1 MDFLNQNKFIF
12 KKKRSFRLMLATVM
26 LLLETMMQ
34 FRLILESDVESNLCK
49 ELATT

>member
-1 MDFLNQNKFIF
+1 
-12 KKKRSFRLMLATVM
+12 MLATVM

-34 FRLILESDVESNLCK
+34 FRLILESDEESNLCK

>member
-1 MDFLNQNKFIF
+1 MMNRRKCGFF
-12 KKKRSFRLMLATVM
+12 KSKATVM

>member
-1 MDFLNQNKFIF
+1 
-12 KKKRSFRLMLATVM
+12 MLATVM

-34 FRLILESDVESNLCK
+34 FRLIFESDVESNLCK

>member
-1 MDFLNQNKFIF
+1 
-12 KKKRSFRLMLATVM
+12 MLATVM
-26 LLLETMMQ
+26 LLLETMML

>member
-1 MDFLNQNKFIF
+1 
-12 KKKRSFRLMLATVM
+12 MLATVM
-26 LLLETMMQ
+26 LLLETIMQ

>member
-1 MDFLNQNKFIF
+1 
-12 KKKRSFRLMLATVM
+12 MLATVM

-34 FRLILESDVESNLCK
+34 FRLILESDVESNLCE

>member
-1 MDFLNQNKFIF
+1 
-12 KKKRSFRLMLATVM
+12 MLATVM

-34 FRLILESDVESNLCK
+34 FRLNLESDVESNLCK